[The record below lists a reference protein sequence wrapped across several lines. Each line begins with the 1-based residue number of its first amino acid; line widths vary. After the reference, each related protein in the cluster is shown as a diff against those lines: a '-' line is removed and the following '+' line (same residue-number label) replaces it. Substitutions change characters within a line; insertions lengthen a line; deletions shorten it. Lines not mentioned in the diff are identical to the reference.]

1 MRGYAVVRTDAKH
14 HLFEIANVSMD
25 IASVRTQIEN
35 RVSDDLSWAVIRHV
49 TAAAGFM
56 HLYAVLRELPVAGGD
71 MPTAIPAD
79 AEGNHSG
86 MLEKQQQVWNTAGA
100 ALFDKRLLQVERLAI
115 GNQ

>member
-1 MRGYAVVRTDAKH
+1 MGGYAVVRTDANH
-14 HLFEIANVSMD
+14 HLFEIANVSMY

-56 HLYAVLRELPVAGGD
+56 HLYAVFRELPVAGGD
-71 MPTAIPAD
+71 MRTAVTAD

-86 MLEKQQQVWNTAGA
+86 MLEKQ
-100 ALFDKRLLQVERLAI
+100 
-115 GNQ
+115 